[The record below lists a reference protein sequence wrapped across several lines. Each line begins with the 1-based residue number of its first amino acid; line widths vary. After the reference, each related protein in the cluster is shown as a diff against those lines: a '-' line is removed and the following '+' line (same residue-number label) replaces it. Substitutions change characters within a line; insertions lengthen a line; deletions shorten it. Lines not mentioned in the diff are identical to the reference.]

1 VIVSTGYLPDRIH
14 QWIDVR
20 SLREGLE
27 IRERQA
33 ERFHERPAVG
43 TVHVAP
49 RTPLEGSIVEVWE
62 EILGIRP
69 VGVVDDFFA
78 DLGGDS
84 LLAAQLVSRLRARF
98 EMEIPLRRFF
108 DGPTVVE
115 LAELIAAASESELAH
130 R

>member
-1 VIVSTGYLPDRIH
+1 VIVSTGYLPDRIN

-20 SLREGLE
+20 SLREGLV

-33 ERFHERPAVG
+33 ERFHARPAVG